1 MQLMNVYCNRYRP
14 ERKAERQK
22 IGSKP
27 FFFLFNEHTQTVRNL
42 GIPARPF
49 EHILINERENRVE
62 FPF

>member
-27 FFFLFNEHTQTVRNL
+27 FFFFFLMNTHKQ
-42 GIPARPF
+42 
-49 EHILINERENRVE
+49 
-62 FPF
+62 

>member
-1 MQLMNVYCNRYRP
+1 MYTVIDIDLR
-14 ERKAERQK
+14 ERQK
-22 IGSKP
+22 DKRLGVSL